1 MLKSSWSYLGTVAAI
16 SLATAFITTTV
27 DARQPA
33 HDPWPD
39 IHEDVFENRP
49 LIENTQNV
57 VLDAPYRAEDAAIVP
72 LTMTISKD
80 IAGSVKDLWLIIDKN
95 PAPVAAQF
103 TFGPAAGKEER
114 VITTRVRIDEYSHVR
129 AVVETTDGKL
139 YMAAKFVKAAGGCS
153 APALKDM
160 DAALAGIG
168 KMRVKILANDI
179 SKTKKLMGQVMIK
192 HPQYSGM
199 QMNQVTGYYI
209 PAKFITDMEIKRGDD
224 VVMTVTGGISLSED
238 PNIRFSYAPDKDG
251 AGIGLQVVA
260 KDTDGRVMTGRA
272 EPKGS

>member
-1 MLKSSWSYLGTVAAI
+1 MRKYLWSSLGAVAAMAVAAT
-16 SLATAFITTTV
+16 SLSTTI
-27 DARQPA
+27 DAREPA
-33 HDPWPD
+33 HDPWPG
-39 IHEDVFENRP
+39 IHEDVFEKRQ
-49 LIENTQNV
+49 LIEGTQNI
-57 VLDAPYRAEDAAIVP
+57 VLEAPYRAEDAAIVP

-103 TFGPAAGKEER
+103 TFGSAAGSEQR

-129 AVVETTDGKL
+129 AVVETNDGKL

-168 KMRVKILANDI
+168 KMKVKILASDI
-179 SKTKKLMGQVMIK
+179 SKTKMLMGQVMIK

-199 QMNQVTGYYI
+199 QMNQLTGLYI
-209 PAKFITDMEIKRGDD
+209 PAKFITEMSIKRGDD
-224 VVMTVTGGISLSED
+224 MVMQITGGISLSED
-238 PNIRFSYAPDKDG
+238 PNIRFTFEPGKD
-251 AGIGLQVVA
+251 AHGLDVVA
-260 KDTDGRVMTGRA
+260 KDTDGRVMKGRA
-272 EPKGS
+272 VPQGS

>member
-1 MLKSSWSYLGTVAAI
+1 MRNLVWTCLSTIA
-16 SLATAFITTTV
+16 ATALVATAITAPTM
-27 DARQPA
+27 AREPA
-33 HDPWPD
+33 YDPWPS
-39 IHEDVFENRP
+39 IQEDVFDNRA
-49 LIENTQNV
+49 LIEGTQNV

-80 IAGSVKDLWLIIDKN
+80 IAGKVKDLWLIIDKN

-103 TFGPAAGKEER
+103 SFGPAAGSEQR
-114 VITTRVRIDEYSHVR
+114 VIVTRVRIDEYSHVR

-168 KMRVKILANDI
+168 KMKVKILQNDT
-179 SKTKKLMGQVMIK
+179 SKTKMLMGQVMIK

-199 QMNQVTGYYI
+199 QMNQVTGLYI
-209 PAKFITDMEIKRGDD
+209 PAKFITEMEIKRGEDL
-224 VVMTVTGGISLSED
+224 VMSITGGISLSED
-238 PNIRFSYAPDKDG
+238 PNIRFTYAPGQD
-251 AGIGLQVVA
+251 AHGLDVVA

-272 EPKGS
+272 VPQGS